1 MSDHNPSTGINANA
15 NAASTSSAPLTPSR
29 RPLTLVSTSTSSS
42 PPRVAVGHDIES
54 VAGYISGEYSC
65 VYSQVNGTLYAGST
79 ALYFLGTF
87 FLFDKKL
94 RLPWEDI
101 RQVQK
106 MEQGIG
112 IQVLTNNDVVY
123 SFTGIHSPDRAWV
136 VLVSLHN
143 DALLDRT
150 PTTPRQPYTPVQKR
164 RNSDPSLS
172 SIVDFDMYLRND
184 DDDGEENKDGSGS
197 GSGITVTTAT
207 ATATDISTCMKTPSV
222 SLTPSNVFSSTGGPD
237 LVDIE
242 KLIGKLSLQPIRS
255 SHGGV
260 AGKL

>member
-1 MSDHNPSTGINANA
+1 MSDHNPSTGMNN
-15 NAASTSSAPLTPSR
+15 ASTSTAPGTPSR
-29 RPLTLVSTSTSSS
+29 RPLSLVSSTS

-79 ALYFLGTF
+79 ALYFLGSF

-94 RLPWEDI
+94 RLPWEDV

-150 PTTPRQPYTPVQKR
+150 PPTPRQPYIPVVKR
-164 RNSDPSLS
+164 RNSGPSLS
-172 SIVDFDMYLRND
+172 SNVDFDMYLRND
-184 DDDGEENKDGSGS
+184 DDNDENNGDSIRDGSG
-197 GSGITVTTAT
+197 I
-207 ATATDISTCMKTPSV
+207 ATATDSIMKTSDLKGEQMSPSPV

-255 SHGGV
+255 NHDGV